1 MRLPLRPQVL
11 AVLTFALV
19 WLAGVVPGAEA
30 SFPGRNG
37 LIAFAGEGPPFNTKR
52 VPEGAWTIRVVNPR
66 MGRARQLTHV
76 PRRCGR
82 RGWTWSDS
90 EPSYSASGRLLAY
103 VHTDSCDPRTA
114 DGLYIM
120 RADGSGRRLIRRMTS
135 DEDDLPEYP
144 AISPSGK
151 LLAFSQYLGSTYT
164 TSATRPDGEQDLGFA
179 CLEHKRRCPLWRYSE
194 VQQPAWSPNGRR
206 LALTL
211 SGPDGQGELG
221 IGQIGTVGTR
231 GLGLRL
237 VTRSTGDA
245 MPDWS
250 PTGDRIVLH
259 RSYFR
264 QRVEGNVFIAPTD
277 ATRPRRPR
285 RLTETGDA
293 FFPVWSPNGR
303 YIAYVRDRNAFL
315 GPGSLWI
322 TRAADGGGQ
331 RLVASRIIDDRISW
345 QPLPRR

>member
-1 MRLPLRPQVL
+1 MRLPLRPQML

-19 WLAGVVPGAEA
+19 WLAAVVPVAEA
-30 SFPGRNG
+30 SFPAGNG

-66 MGRARQLTHV
+66 SGRARQLTYV
-76 PRRCGR
+76 PRRCSR

-103 VHTDSCDPRTA
+103 VHEDSCDPRTA

-120 RADGSGRRLIRRMTS
+120 RADGSGRRLIRRTTS

-144 AISPSGK
+144 AISPSGR
-151 LLAFSQYLGSTYT
+151 LLAFDQYLGSTYI
-164 TSATRPDGEQDLGFA
+164 TSATRPDGERDLGLDCPA
-179 CLEHKRRCPLWRYSE
+179 LRRRCPLWRYSE
-194 VQQPAWSPNGRR
+194 PQQPAWSPNGRR

-221 IGQIGTVGTR
+221 IGDIGTVGTR

-237 VTRSTGDA
+237 VTRSTGDG

-250 PTGDRIVLH
+250 PTGDRIV
-259 RSYFR
+259 FE
-264 QRVEGNVFIAPTD
+264 RVSSLVSDKSA
-277 ATRPRRPR
+277 
-285 RLTETGDA
+285 
-293 FFPVWSPNGR
+293 
-303 YIAYVRDRNAFL
+303 
-315 GPGSLWI
+315 GSLA
-322 TRAADGGGQ
+322 RAG
-331 RLVASRIIDDRISW
+331 RLRSRHLVSRLASRIAVRRSAGRRAGCLY
-345 QPLPRR
+345 PVTGGYSRERYGPRGRARARTV